1 MNILYVLIV
10 FIFFISNCTQQTT
23 YSGKILELSNLDNI
37 NFENKGSLVDKL
49 GSPSYIDP
57 ISNKFFYYSEKQQKK
72 SIFNKKTDYSYIFVF
87 EFDREDKII
96 YSKVFDLTNRQNI
109 DLIKE
114 ETSSEIIKRGL
125 IEKIFG
131 GVGPDTNLPT
141 TP

>member
-1 MNILYVLIV
+1 MNVFYVIIV

-37 NFENKGSLVDKL
+37 NFENKESLVDKL

-125 IEKIFG
+125 LEKIFG

-141 TP
+141 SP

>member
-37 NFENKGSLVDKL
+37 NFENKESLVDKL

-57 ISNKFFYYSEKQQKK
+57 ISNKFFYYSQKQQKK

-125 IEKIFG
+125 LEKIFG

-141 TP
+141 SP

>member
-37 NFENKGSLVDKL
+37 NFENKVSLVDKL

-57 ISNKFFYYSEKQQKK
+57 ISNKFFYYSQKQQKK

-96 YSKVFDLTNRQNI
+96 YSKVFDLTNKQNI

-114 ETSSEIIKRGL
+114 ETSSEIINRGL
-125 IEKIFG
+125 LEKIFG
-131 GVGPDTNLPT
+131 GVGPDTDLPT

>member
-1 MNILYVLIV
+1 MNVFYVLVV

-37 NFENKGSLVDKL
+37 NFENKESLVDKL

-57 ISNKFFYYSEKQQKK
+57 ISNKFFYYSQKQQKK

-125 IEKIFG
+125 LEKIFG

-141 TP
+141 SP

>member
-1 MNILYVLIV
+1 MKILYIIVV
-10 FIFFISNCTQQTT
+10 FIFFISSCTQQTT
-23 YSGKILELSNLDNI
+23 YSGKILETSKLENI
-37 NFENKGSLVDKL
+37 NFENKENLVNKL

-72 SIFNKKTDYSYIFVF
+72 SIFNKKTFYSYIFVF
-87 EFDREDKII
+87 EFNEADEII
-96 YSKVFDLTNRQNI
+96 YSRVFDLTEKQTVN
-109 DLIKE
+109 LIQE

-131 GVGPDTNLPT
+131 GVGPQSDLPT

>member
-37 NFENKGSLVDKL
+37 NFENKESLVDKL

-57 ISNKFFYYSEKQQKK
+57 ISNKFFYYSQKQQKK

>member
-37 NFENKGSLVDKL
+37 NFENKVSLVDKL

-57 ISNKFFYYSEKQQKK
+57 ISNKFFYYSQKQQKK

-125 IEKIFG
+125 LEKIFG

-141 TP
+141 SP

>member
-10 FIFFISNCTQQTT
+10 FIFFINNCTQQTT

-37 NFENKGSLVDKL
+37 NFENKESLVDKL

-114 ETSSEIIKRGL
+114 ETSSEIINRGL
-125 IEKIFG
+125 LEKIFG
-131 GVGPDTNLPT
+131 GVGPDTDLPT

>member
-10 FIFFISNCTQQTT
+10 FIFFINNCTQQTT

-37 NFENKGSLVDKL
+37 NFENKESLVDKL

-125 IEKIFG
+125 LEKVFG
-131 GVGPDTNLPT
+131 GVGPKTDLPT
-141 TP
+141 SP

>member
-37 NFENKGSLVDKL
+37 NFENKESLVDKL

-57 ISNKFFYYSEKQQKK
+57 ISNKFFYYSEKKQKK

-87 EFDREDKII
+87 EFDEEDKII
-96 YSKVFDLTNRQNI
+96 YSKVFDLKNRKNI
-109 DLIKE
+109 NLIKE

-125 IEKIFG
+125 LEKVFG
-131 GVGPDTNLPT
+131 GVGPKTDLPT
-141 TP
+141 SP

>member
-1 MNILYVLIV
+1 MNIFYVLIV

-37 NFENKGSLVDKL
+37 NFENKVSLVDKL

-125 IEKIFG
+125 LEKIFG

-141 TP
+141 SP

>member
-37 NFENKGSLVDKL
+37 NFENKENLVDKL

-57 ISNKFFYYSEKQQKK
+57 ISNKFFYYSQKQQKK

-96 YSKVFDLTNRQNI
+96 YSKVFDLTNKQNI

-114 ETSSEIIKRGL
+114 ETSSEIINRGL
-125 IEKIFG
+125 LEKIFG
-131 GVGPDTNLPT
+131 GVGPDTDLPT

>member
-10 FIFFISNCTQQTT
+10 FIFFINNCTQQTT

-37 NFENKGSLVDKL
+37 NFENKESLVDKL

-87 EFDREDKII
+87 EFNNEDKII

-125 IEKIFG
+125 LEKIFG

-141 TP
+141 SP

>member
-10 FIFFISNCTQQTT
+10 FIFFINNCTQQTT

-37 NFENKGSLVDKL
+37 NFENKESLVDKL

-96 YSKVFDLTNRQNI
+96 YSKVFDLTNKQNI

-114 ETSSEIIKRGL
+114 ETSSEIINRGL
-125 IEKIFG
+125 LEKIFG
-131 GVGPDTNLPT
+131 GVGPQSDLPT

>member
-10 FIFFISNCTQQTT
+10 FIFFINNCTQQTT

-37 NFENKGSLVDKL
+37 NFENKESLVDKL

-125 IEKIFG
+125 LEKVFG
-131 GVGPDTNLPT
+131 GVGPKTDLPT

>member
-37 NFENKGSLVDKL
+37 NFENKESLVDKL

-57 ISNKFFYYSEKQQKK
+57 ISNKFFYYSQKQQKK

-96 YSKVFDLTNRQNI
+96 YSKVFDLTNKQNI

-125 IEKIFG
+125 LEKIFG
-131 GVGPDTNLPT
+131 GVGPQTDLPT

>member
-37 NFENKGSLVDKL
+37 NFENKESLVDKL

-57 ISNKFFYYSEKQQKK
+57 ISNKFFYYSQKQQKK

-125 IEKIFG
+125 LEKIFG

>member
-37 NFENKGSLVDKL
+37 NFENKENLVDKL

-125 IEKIFG
+125 LEKIFG

-141 TP
+141 SP

>member
-1 MNILYVLIV
+1 MNILYVIIV
-10 FIFFISNCTQQTT
+10 FIFFINNCTQQTT

-37 NFENKGSLVDKL
+37 NFENKESLVDKL

-57 ISNKFFYYSEKQQKK
+57 ISNKFFYYSQKQQKK

-125 IEKIFG
+125 LEKIFG

-141 TP
+141 SP

>member
-37 NFENKGSLVDKL
+37 NFENKESLVDKL

-96 YSKVFDLTNRQNI
+96 YSKVFDLTNRQNM

-114 ETSSEIIKRGL
+114 ETSSEIINRGL
-125 IEKIFG
+125 LEKIFG
-131 GVGPDTNLPT
+131 GVGPDTDLPT

>member
-37 NFENKGSLVDKL
+37 NFENKESLVDKL

-57 ISNKFFYYSEKQQKK
+57 ISNKFFYYSQKQQKK

-131 GVGPDTNLPT
+131 GVGPQTELPT

>member
-23 YSGKILELSNLDNI
+23 YSGKILELSNLDSI
-37 NFENKGSLVDKL
+37 NFENKESLVDKL

-125 IEKIFG
+125 LEKIFG

-141 TP
+141 SP

>member
-10 FIFFISNCTQQTT
+10 FIFFINNCTQQTT

-37 NFENKGSLVDKL
+37 NFENKESLVDKL

-125 IEKIFG
+125 LEKIFG
-131 GVGPDTNLPT
+131 GVGPDTDLPT

>member
-37 NFENKGSLVDKL
+37 NFENKESLVDKL

>member
-37 NFENKGSLVDKL
+37 NFENKENLVDKL

-96 YSKVFDLTNRQNI
+96 YSKVFDLTNKQNI

-114 ETSSEIIKRGL
+114 ETSSEIINRGL
-125 IEKIFG
+125 LEKIFG
-131 GVGPDTNLPT
+131 GVGPDTDLPT

>member
-37 NFENKGSLVDKL
+37 NFENKESLVDKL

-141 TP
+141 ST

>member
-37 NFENKGSLVDKL
+37 NFENKESLVDKL

-96 YSKVFDLTNRQNI
+96 YSKVFDLTNKQNI

-114 ETSSEIIKRGL
+114 ETSSEIINRGL
-125 IEKIFG
+125 LEKIFG
-131 GVGPDTNLPT
+131 GVGPDTDLPT

>member
-1 MNILYVLIV
+1 MNILYVIIV

-37 NFENKGSLVDKL
+37 NFENKESLVDKL

-57 ISNKFFYYSEKQQKK
+57 ISNKFFYYSQKQQKK

-96 YSKVFDLTNRQNI
+96 YSKVFDLTNKQNI

-114 ETSSEIIKRGL
+114 ETSSEIINRGL
-125 IEKIFG
+125 LEKIFG
-131 GVGPDTNLPT
+131 GVGPDTDLPT

>member
-10 FIFFISNCTQQTT
+10 FIFFINNCTQQTT

-37 NFENKGSLVDKL
+37 NFENKESLVDKL

-125 IEKIFG
+125 LEKIFG

-141 TP
+141 SP

>member
-37 NFENKGSLVDKL
+37 NFENKESLVDKL

-125 IEKIFG
+125 LEKIFG

-141 TP
+141 SP

>member
-37 NFENKGSLVDKL
+37 NFENKENLVDKL

-87 EFDREDKII
+87 EFNNEDKII

-125 IEKIFG
+125 LEKIFG
-131 GVGPDTNLPT
+131 GVGPQSDLPT